1 MTLGTLALGTPYQLT
16 EQWRLNTGIAYDSEM
31 VDEDDITPDLPT
43 GDSWRYGIGGT
54 YAYSET
60 LEFSAGYEIVWFG
73 DVDTDV
79 NRGPLAGQIS
89 GTYEDYAIHFF
100 SVSVNWKL

>member
-1 MTLGTLALGTPYQLT
+1 
-16 EQWRLNTGIAYDSEM
+16 M

-43 GDSWRYGIGGT
+43 DDSWRYGIGGT

-89 GTYEDYAIHFF
+89 GTYEDYVIHFF